1 MMKSTSA
8 ISTSALRTT
17 PGSARASAYFR
28 TPQGWLFLLL
38 AIVALA
44 TLGFGDRSIGV
55 LDQDNYVAYFKVTT
69 WDWVVRF
76 YQDSA
81 SLSSFVISLVTEE
94 LGWRVWVVLVNS
106 LGMMPEAGVRLTVIV
121 MNLLVMYSL
130 AGLRRPLIGL
140 ILWLVMPTA
149 LATVGLFQIRQGF
162 AFALTM
168 LFAVRLNRPILGAL
182 IASAVHTTF
191 AVPALLLIAARLC
204 RRRLWIALVGVS
216 ATALVLASS
225 ASFLFQNFGGRR
237 LEEYAGY
244 QDDFTIRLI
253 ALLVGYMIA
262 SVAVLYSS
270 ARTALTQRDESIR
283 QMCIMHIGLVI
294 YLVAAF
300 LVFPFGKGRVWYCV
314 PLLVPFLVPEIRFR
328 NVIVVWL
335 TVILLS
341 VVTADIVK
349 SYYEEVYTYFIG

>member
-1 MMKSTSA
+1 MKSTSA
-8 ISTSALRTT
+8 IGASALRTT
-17 PGSARASAYFR
+17 PERRRASAYFR

-38 AIVALA
+38 AIAVLA
-44 TLGFGDRSIGV
+44 TLSLGDRSIGV

-69 WDWVVRF
+69 WDWVVHF

-106 LGMMPEAGVRLTVIV
+106 SGMTPEAGVRLTVV
-121 MNLLVMYSL
+121 VLNLLVMYSL
-130 AGLRRPLIGL
+130 ASLRRPLIGL
-140 ILWLVMPTA
+140 ILWIVMPTA

-162 AFALTM
+162 AFAITM

-191 AVPALLLIAARLC
+191 AVPALLLIAVRIC
-204 RRRLWIALVGVS
+204 NRSLWIALAGVS
-216 ATALVLASS
+216 AMALVLASS

-253 ALLVGYMIA
+253 ALLVGYMFA

-270 ARTALTQRDESIR
+270 ERTALTQRDESIR

-314 PLLVPFLVPEIRFR
+314 PLLVPFFVPEIKFR
-328 NVIVVWL
+328 NAIVVWL

-341 VVTADIVK
+341 VVTADVVK

>member
-1 MMKSTSA
+1 MKSTSA

-17 PGSARASAYFR
+17 SERPRASAYFR

-38 AIVALA
+38 AVAALA

-69 WDWVVRF
+69 WDWVVQF

-81 SLSSFVISLVTEE
+81 SLSTFVISLVTEE

-106 LGMMPEAGVRLTVIV
+106 FGMTPEAGVRLTVV
-121 MNLLVMYSL
+121 VLNLLVMYSL
-130 AGLRRPLIGL
+130 ASLRRPLIGL
-140 ILWLVMPTA
+140 ILWIVMPTA

-162 AFALTM
+162 AFAITM

-191 AVPALLLIAARLC
+191 AVPALLLIAARIC
-204 RRRLWIALVGVS
+204 NRSIWIALTGVS
-216 ATALVLASS
+216 VMALVLASS

-270 ARTALTQRDESIR
+270 GRTALTQRDESIR

-314 PLLVPFLVPEIRFR
+314 PLLVSFFVPEIKFR
-328 NVIVVWL
+328 NAIVVWL

-341 VVTADIVK
+341 VVAADIVK

>member
-1 MMKSTSA
+1 MKSTSA

-17 PGSARASAYFR
+17 SGRPRASAYFR
-28 TPQGWLFLLL
+28 TPQGWMFLLL
-38 AIVALA
+38 AVAALA

-69 WDWVVRF
+69 WDWVVQF

-106 LGMMPEAGVRLTVIV
+106 LGMTPEAGVRLTVV
-121 MNLLVMYSL
+121 VLNLLVMYSL
-130 AGLRRPLIGL
+130 ASLRRPLIGL
-140 ILWLVMPTA
+140 ILWIVMPTA

-162 AFALTM
+162 AFAITM

-191 AVPALLLIAARLC
+191 AVPALLLIAVRIC
-204 RRRLWIALVGVS
+204 NRSLWIALAGVS
-216 ATALVLASS
+216 AMALVLASS

-253 ALLVGYMIA
+253 ALLVGYMFA

-270 ARTALTQRDESIR
+270 ERTALTQRDESIR

-314 PLLVPFLVPEIRFR
+314 PLLVPFFVPEIKFR
-328 NVIVVWL
+328 NAIVVWL

-341 VVTADIVK
+341 VVTADVVK
-349 SYYEEVYTYFIG
+349 SYYEEVYIYFIG